1 MQVPLFSQLSH
12 HLRLNNLRRKLEQLV
27 VCGNTNPLKS
37 HQSSHGTFTT
47 PKMASQKREVI
58 VIDVDSDQEVLNKL
72 DFNNFNNFDN
82 IDNNDNFDNFV
93 YEFDITRDEVN
104 EMNQPPPNPIPPQI
118 APMNC
123 KDSVRAVFTDICP
136 DYLERLADEYDNNSD
151 AIIDV
156 ILDSQEKG
164 EMYPRQSTTN
174 PLKRK
179 RAHDNDDDDGNGDSK
194 DPESED
200 DIAKDIRTRIAQP
213 DYLQSS
219 GSPAYKK
226 MAVKLL
232 AEDFRRAHIAVIR
245 TYLAEN
251 SGSVFKAHAAMMD
264 AVRKCR
270 GGQPPWPQKKTP
282 TAHMYP
288 FGRHE
293 ADQLHID
300 HYTEHEQ
307 LAITELRAA
316 RELEDFKQGKDE
328 LEAQEKMNFD
338 HAKSTGRTEDCGC
351 CFEECAINRMIHC
364 DGETTHRFCRD
375 CMKSQAEAN
384 IGLSK
389 HELSCMSMDGCSGSF
404 DVTQRK
410 LFLDKKALMALER
423 LEFEA
428 SLRMAGIENLETCP
442 FCPYAAE
449 YPPPE
454 VNKEFRCDNPD
465 CEKISCRLCRK
476 ESHIPMTCEENAV
489 DHGLSA
495 RHVLEEAMSEALIRK
510 CNNCQH
516 PYVKL
521 DGCNKVACT
530 RCRTLQCYVCR
541 KTITSYNHFNDTTR
555 GGRQGQCP
563 LFDKTE
569 LRHEEE
575 IRQAEETTRKKVVA
589 ANPGLA
595 ASALEIKMSDQ
606 VKQDGIRPRPS
617 RAREYINRGNFAH
630 FPPPR
635 RPYPRPVLNQPVQ
648 AVGIMARAGAAA
660 RLQNLRERVEGNLAE
675 QQRARIQHMQ
685 RLRLQET
692 QRIQAEIEARAAA
705 NMRGLQ
711 GQMPVPY
718 LGVPGFVNAAGVGG
732 APVGGYPPGYLYPNA
747 NPHIGEYPRVPN
759 HFA

>member
-1 MQVPLFSQLSH
+1 MGKVPLFGQRSR
-12 HLRLNNLRRKLEQLV
+12 HLRLRHLCRKLKQLV
-27 VCGNTNPLKS
+27 VCGNTDSLKL
-37 HQSSHGTFTT
+37 HQSSHTTLNT
-47 PKMASQKREVI
+47 PKMSSHKKDVI
-58 VIDVDSDQEVLNKL
+58 VIDDDSDQEANG
-72 DFNNFNNFDN
+72 DMNFG
-82 IDNNDNFDNFV
+82 NFV
-93 YEFDITRDEVN
+93 YEFDVTGGEVN
-104 EMNQPPPNPIPPQI
+104 EVNQPPPNPDPIPPQI

-123 KDSVRAVFTDICP
+123 RDSVRAVFTDICP
-136 DYLERLADEYDNNSD
+136 EYLERLADEYENNSD
-151 AIIDV
+151 MIIEA

-164 EMYPRQSTTN
+164 EMYPRQSAKN

-179 RAHDNDDDDGNGDSK
+179 RSQDDDDDDGDDGDEDLE
-194 DPESED
+194 DPESEEN
-200 DIAKDIRTRIAQP
+200 IAKDIRTKIAQP
-213 DYLQSS
+213 EYLRSS
-219 GSPAYKK
+219 GAPSYKK
-226 MAVKLL
+226 IAVKLL
-232 AEDFRRAHIAVIR
+232 SVDFPKVHMHVLKA
-245 TYLAEN
+245 YLTGN
-251 SGSVFKAHAAMMD
+251 SGSVFKAYTAMKD

-270 GGQPPWPQKKTP
+270 VGQTPWPEKRTP

-288 FGRHE
+288 FGRDEYDRIHME
-293 ADQLHID
+293 TYD
-300 HYTEHEQ
+300 EPEQ
-307 LAITELRAA
+307 LAIAELRAA
-316 RELEDFKQGKDE
+316 RELDDFKQEKVK

-338 HAKSTGRTEDCGC
+338 LAKSAGRTEDCGC

-375 CMKSQAEAN
+375 CMKSQVETN

-404 DVTQRK
+404 DGAQRK
-410 LFLDKKALMALER
+410 LFLDKKTIMALER

-454 VNKEFRCDNPD
+454 VNKEFRCENPG

-476 ESHIPMTCEENAV
+476 ESHIPTTCEENAV

-510 CNNCQH
+510 CNKCQH

-521 DGCNKVACT
+521 DGCNKVMCT

-541 KTITSYNHFNDTTR
+541 KTINSYNHFNDTAR
-555 GGRQGQCP
+555 GGQKGQCP

-606 VKQDGIRPRPS
+606 VRQDGVRSRSRRDPHVWPQPPQIRHPHP
-617 RAREYINRGNFAH
+617 G
-630 FPPPR
+630 PLP
-635 RPYPRPVLNQPVQ
+635 NQPGV
-648 AVGIMARAGAAA
+648 AA
-660 RLQNLRERVEGNLAE
+660 RLQLLRRRAEHDRMVAENNARVRDV
-675 QQRARIQHMQ
+675 QQMRMLH
-685 RLRLQET
+685 
-692 QRIQAEIEARAAA
+692 AA
-705 NMRGLQ
+705 NMHAANMEALRGQIPL
-711 GQMPVPY
+711 PY
-718 LGVPGFVNAAGVGG
+718 QNAFGVPRAMDAGGVGG
-732 APVGGYPPGYLYPNA
+732 APVGGYPPGNLYPGNA
-747 NPHIGEYPRVPN
+747 NPHMGQYPGVGNRL
-759 HFA
+759 